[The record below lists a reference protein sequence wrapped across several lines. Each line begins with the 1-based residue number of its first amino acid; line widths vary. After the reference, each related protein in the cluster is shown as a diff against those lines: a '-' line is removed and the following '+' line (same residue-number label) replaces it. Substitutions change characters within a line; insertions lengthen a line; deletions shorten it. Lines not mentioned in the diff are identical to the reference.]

1 MWPETASGTS
11 DTLEAA
17 PSSDTSTTTNPS
29 APTTISPI
37 TAPNAAAGTTDLSA
51 TSPSVT
57 AGAGVAPVGQPS
69 GAGVFSR
76 TPLIIDISLNGGYDN
91 NVTNSSNTSSNSGS
105 EYTSGNLA
113 LSYTFGE
120 PRLQLTLN
128 SAFGGTY
135 YYSTVSSQ
143 NYDVNL
149 TTTFRIN
156 YKATPRLSFTT
167 SILAA
172 YLTEPSFNFG
182 VGVVSRSGNYFY
194 TSDQLTADFAWM
206 PRLSTLTRYNVA
218 VVKYEESAVGASQ
231 DRIDNTFS
239 NEFRFLATPITTL
252 VGEYRYEVVSYD
264 QMASLDS
271 TTNFLLGGFDHT
283 FSPHASVTFRGGDQF
298 RSFTQG
304 GSQSGPY
311 FEGNLNYKV
320 GRRTSISWANW
331 YGIGEPNVTSANA
344 QSRTS
349 FHTGLEGNFNLTP
362 RIGSTL
368 SFYYEHSDYSSFG
381 PGGGLSPSF
390 TQDSIDV
397 GLSLRY
403 AITRMLRI
411 QAGYHRTELTSSGVG
426 GQNYSRSSI
435 FAGVNL
441 TF

>member
-1 MWPETASGTS
+1 
-11 DTLEAA
+11 
-17 PSSDTSTTTNPS
+17 
-29 APTTISPI
+29 
-37 TAPNAAAGTTDLSA
+37 
-51 TSPSVT
+51 V
-57 AGAGVAPVGQPS
+57 
-69 GAGVFSR
+69 
-76 TPLIIDISLNGGYDN
+76 IIDISLNAGYDN
-91 NVTNSSNTSSNSGS
+91 NVTNSSNNSSNSGS
-105 EYTSGNLA
+105 EYTSGNLS

-128 SAFGGTY
+128 AAFGGTY

-149 TTTFRIN
+149 TTTFNIKYR
-156 YKATPRLSFTT
+156 ATPRLTFTT

-182 VGVVSRSGNYFY
+182 VGVVNRSGNYFY

-206 PRLSTLTRYNVA
+206 PRLSTLTRYHVA
-218 VVKYEESAVGASQ
+218 VVKYEDSAVGAFQ
-231 DRIDNTFS
+231 DRVDNTFG

-264 QMASLDS
+264 QMAALDS

-283 FSPHASVTFRGGDQF
+283 FSPHLSVTFRGGDQF

-304 GSQSGPY
+304 GGQSGPY

-320 GRRTSISWANW
+320 GRRTTVSWANW
-331 YGIGEPNVTSANA
+331 YGIGEPNVTSA

-368 SFYYEHSDYSSFG
+368 SFYYEHSDYSSFS
-381 PGGGLSPSF
+381 PGGGVSPSF

-397 GLSLRY
+397 GISLRY
-403 AITRMLRI
+403 AITRMLRV
-411 QAGYHRTELTSSGVG
+411 QAGYHRTELTSGVG
-426 GQNYSRSSI
+426 GQNYSRTSL
-435 FAGVNL
+435 FGGLNL